1 MQQQPAVSQA
11 AQLVKESRIRRLT
24 IEAITH
30 GAANLAQAFPDY
42 APPPQFIEAIQRAA
56 SRPDR
61 HQYTDT
67 WGTKE
72 ARQAVAG
79 YIARF
84 HPDVAVDPNTNL
96 LITLGAMEAMNDAL
110 FVALDPGDE
119 AIVLEPFYECFVAQI
134 LSRHG
139 RPRFVRLE
147 PDGRGGFALDLDAVE
162 RAFTPRTRALLL
174 NTPGNP
180 SGKVF
185 TRSEIEAL
193 LDLCRRHGAWLISD
207 ETYDQ
212 IYFTADRPASV
223 ADVDPSFSH
232 SVLLSGFGK
241 TFAVTGWRLGYLV
254 GNEEFIRHVRP
265 PHDVNTICAVS
276 IVQEALPTL
285 TSSPDAYFETL
296 RADYAERY
304 NVLRRGLESCGFGIN
319 AVQGA
324 YYLLAEIPEWWRGTG
339 AELNTALLEGGFIAG
354 VPGDVFYG
362 PGGGERFIRYTFCKR
377 IESLNTAVHRLQ
389 QGVATLSAGAATTEI
404 GWIP

>member
-1 MQQQPAVSQA
+1 MMQGAVISQGA
-11 AQLVKESRIRRLT
+11 RQVKESRIRRLT
-24 IEAITH
+24 IEAIAH

-42 APPPQFIEAIQRAA
+42 APPDRFIDAIQRAA
-56 SRPDR
+56 ARPDR

-67 WGTKE
+67 WGTKD
-72 ARQAVAG
+72 ARQAVAD

-84 HPDVAVDPNTNL
+84 HPGVTIDPNTNV

-139 RPRFVRLE
+139 RPRYVRLE
-147 PDGRGGFALDLDAVE
+147 RDGRGGFALDLDAVE

-180 SGKVF
+180 SGKVY
-185 TRSEIEAL
+185 TRSDIEAL
-193 LDLCRRHGAWLISD
+193 LDLCRRHQAWLISD
-207 ETYDQ
+207 ETYEQ
-212 IYFTADRPASV
+212 IYFTADRPVSV
-223 ADVDPSFSH
+223 ADVDPSFSQ

-241 TFAVTGWRLGYLV
+241 TFAVTGWRIGYLL

-296 RADYAERY
+296 RSDYARRFE
-304 NVLRRGLESCGFGIN
+304 VLRAGLESCGFGIN
-319 AVQGA
+319 TVEGA
-324 YYLLAEIPEWWRGTG
+324 YYLFAEIPEWWRGTG
-339 AELNTALLEGGFIAG
+339 AELNAKLLEGGFVAG
-354 VPGDVFYG
+354 VPGDVFYDH
-362 PGGGERFIRYTFCKR
+362 GGGDRFIRYTFCKK
-377 IESLNTAVHRLQ
+377 IESLNTAVERLYR
-389 QGVATLSAGAATTEI
+389 GMKALSDGKANIEI
-404 GWIP
+404 GWMP